1 VATRVH
7 PEPAA
12 TELVRRSYTD
22 AQRPMERRR
31 LLTETSIGALFAVAA
46 VGLALVGHAE
56 RDWDVGLTI
65 VLTAMFAAAIRL
77 NFDVGAGYTSPVELV
92 FVPMLL
98 LLPTPF
104 VPLLVCAG
112 WLLGNLPD
120 VVTRRLHPDRLL
132 LVPANCW
139 FAIGPSVVLTAAG
152 AQTPDWSDWPWYL
165 LALASQFALDLA
177 ATVAREWAGRG
188 IPPRLQARLVGWIQ
202 AVDAMLA
209 PIGLLAAFAAQS
221 WTYAVLLLVPA
232 AGLLEFFSRE
242 RSGRLQS
249 ALALADAA
257 RAREQLI
264 ARASHDLVT
273 PVAVVGGLLDRLDP
287 ELAPARQDEALAA
300 MRREMTKLRHRVREF
315 SDYARLQSDRDLR
328 MEPRQV
334 EVLPVARAVAAAFPA
349 SAVAVDGVPPTLRVY
364 VDPERLQQMLMS
376 LVGDAVDRTS
386 ASQVVMRAHQQDG
399 TTWISVGTASEA
411 RAADVPLGLHL
422 ARELARAAG
431 GEIHAGSD
439 ELELAL
445 PSAG

>member
-1 VATRVH
+1 M
-7 PEPAA
+7 
-12 TELVRRSYTD
+12 RRLD
-22 AQRPMERRR
+22 ASTERRLADGFAR
-31 LLTETSIGALFAVAA
+31 ALRRPGMRETLGSALFAALMLFGA
-46 VGLALVGHAE
+46 VLLALRAPSARELDLPLALAFTVA
-56 RDWDVGLTI
+56 LA
-65 VLTAMFAAAIRL
+65 VLARVEFSA
-77 NFDVGAGYTSPVELV
+77 GAGYAVATQAV

-120 VVTRRLHPDRLL
+120 VLTRRLHPDRLL

-139 FAIGPSVVLTAAG
+139 FAIGPAVILTAAG

-165 LALASQFALDLA
+165 LALASQFALDLV

-209 PIGLLAAFAAQS
+209 PLGLLAAFAAQS
-221 WTYAVLLLVPA
+221 WHYAVLLLAPA
-232 AGLLEFFSRE
+232 AGLLVFFSRE

-257 RAREQLI
+257 RTREQLI

-273 PVAVVGGLLDRLDP
+273 PVAVVGGLLDRFDP
-287 ELAPARQDEALAA
+287 EMAPARRDEALAA

-315 SDYARLQSDRDLR
+315 SDYARLQSERDLR
-328 MEPRQV
+328 MQPRQV

-349 SAVAVDGVPPTLRVY
+349 SAVAVDGVPPALRVY

-386 ASQVVMRAHQQDG
+386 ASQV
-399 TTWISVGTASEA
+399 EA